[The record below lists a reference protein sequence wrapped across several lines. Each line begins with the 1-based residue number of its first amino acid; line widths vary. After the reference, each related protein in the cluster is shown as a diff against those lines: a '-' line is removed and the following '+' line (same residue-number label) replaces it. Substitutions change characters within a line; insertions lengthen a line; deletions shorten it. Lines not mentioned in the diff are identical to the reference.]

1 MENEL
6 TILKVAR
13 GHILKKLAPAVAL
26 ATGLAGCA
34 TDLPT
39 AGKSPVVNVGRL
51 TQDLETLMEIVPDRL
66 DELIKDAQALNFTD
80 SEDVKKKRN
89 EYFSHIRARIDD
101 PIQIKYNQLSSSDKR
116 RFHTQKLQ
124 TDQLIKSAEKKVGA
138 LFDAAYLKFKPW
150 HKERFDARY

>member
-1 MENEL
+1 MENESN
-6 TILKVAR
+6 ILKVAR

-39 AGKSPVVNVGRL
+39 AGKGPVVSVSRL
-51 TQDLETLMEIVPDRL
+51 AQDLETLMKIAPYRL
-66 DELIKDAQALNFTD
+66 GELTKDAQALTFAD
-80 SEDVKKKRN
+80 SEDVKRKRN

-101 PIQIKYNQLSSSDKR
+101 PIQVKYDQLSSSDKR
-116 RFHTQKLQ
+116 RFRAQKLQ
-124 TDQLIKSAEKKVGA
+124 TDQLIKSAEKKIGA
-138 LFDAAYLKFKPW
+138 LFDSAYLKFKPW

>member
-39 AGKSPVVNVGRL
+39 VGKSPVVNVSRL
-51 TQDLETLMEIVPDRL
+51 TQDLETLMQIAPDRL
-66 DELIKDAQALNFTD
+66 DELIKNAQELNFTD
-80 SEDVKKKRN
+80 SEDVKKKGTSTSLIFVPESMIQFRLN
-89 EYFSHIRARIDD
+89 TISSLT
-101 PIQIKYNQLSSSDKR
+101 PINVDSRPRS
-116 RFHTQKLQ
+116 
-124 TDQLIKSAEKKVGA
+124 
-138 LFDAAYLKFKPW
+138 
-150 HKERFDARY
+150 

>member
-39 AGKSPVVNVGRL
+39 VGKSPVVNVSRL
-51 TQDLETLMEIVPDRL
+51 TQDLETLMQIAPDRL
-66 DELIKDAQALNFTD
+66 DELIKNAQELNFTD

-101 PIQIKYNQLSSSDKR
+101 PIQIKYNQLSNSDKR
-116 RFHTQKLQ
+116 RLQTQKLKTEQ
-124 TDQLIKSAEKKVGA
+124 RIKNAEEKIGS